1 MQGKLEEQLI
11 APVLL
16 GKKNETNYYV
26 LSYKK
31 RQSNQAIVGLY
42 NWQKKTYE
50 WQTPLLLT
58 KENVP
63 IDAFQVEDA
72 LFIKVPRYLYKINL
86 NNGNQEYQFDYR
98 WGQVIR

>member
-1 MQGKLEEQLI
+1 MAE
-11 APVLL
+11 
-16 GKKNETNYYV
+16 
-26 LSYKK
+26 
-31 RQSNQAIVGLY
+31 
-42 NWQKKTYE
+42 KTYE

-63 IDAFQVEDA
+63 IVAFQVADA

-86 NNGNQEYQFDYR
+86 NNGDQEYQFDYR

>member
-1 MQGKLEEQLI
+1 MQGKLEEQKSI

-63 IDAFQVEDA
+63 IDAFQ
-72 LFIKVPRYLYKINL
+72 ISS
-86 NNGNQEYQFDYR
+86 
-98 WGQVIR
+98 VIH

>member
-1 MQGKLEEQLI
+1 M
-11 APVLL
+11 
-16 GKKNETNYYV
+16 
-26 LSYKK
+26 
-31 RQSNQAIVGLY
+31 
-42 NWQKKTYE
+42 
-50 WQTPLLLT
+50 LLT

-63 IDAFQVEDA
+63 IEAFQVEDA

>member
-1 MQGKLEEQLI
+1 MKQIIMFCHTRKDKVTSDSWLIQL
-11 APVLL
+11 A
-16 GKKNETNYYV
+16 E
-26 LSYKK
+26 
-31 RQSNQAIVGLY
+31 
-42 NWQKKTYE
+42 KTYE

-63 IDAFQVEDA
+63 IEAFQVEDA
-72 LFIKVPRYLYKINL
+72 LFIKVLRYLYKINL

>member
-1 MQGKLEEQLI
+1 MAYTIGR
-11 APVLL
+11 
-16 GKKNETNYYV
+16 KNI
-26 LSYKK
+26 
-31 RQSNQAIVGLY
+31 Q
-42 NWQKKTYE
+42 